1 MKKKLNCGGITKMS
15 HSTAHGLFLMLVD
28 HCTLESLLSDP
39 PSDPVRRKTNTHTML
54 VYVFNRIRMG
64 PDPDSLSIHTY
75 VAKKTLGR
83 KVSTSLWNK
92 FTKYEERKS
101 PGSKRQ

>member
-15 HSTAHGLFLMLVD
+15 HSTAHGLFLVLVD
-28 HCTLESLLSDP
+28 HCTLESLVSDP
-39 PSDPVRRKTNTHTML
+39 PSDPVRRKTNTHG
-54 VYVFNRIRMG
+54 FNRIRMG
-64 PDPDSLSIHTY
+64 PDPDSLSIHMY

-83 KVSTSLWNK
+83 KISTSLWNK